1 MEQQTSRL
9 SPCLAG
15 RLVSGATTTYCCI
28 VVAEHSASVT
38 PWRLRY
44 EPSVLKTWLL
54 DVKSIA
60 RRAISQDRMYDVAR
74 CSTAVCIIS
83 LPTEYSVG
91 QSLRKLIV
99 PSGTRPYRRRLGMP
113 LHGQGPA
120 LCRQVGRWIH
130 MPPLLCCGFSN
141 DVETIID
148 PIGSQNH
155 STETK

>member
-83 LPTEYSVG
+83 LPHRIFRRSESAKTHRAIRHKA
-91 QSLRKLIV
+91 L
-99 PSGTRPYRRRLGMP
+99 PSQTRHASARTRTGTLSPGRAVDSHATLAVLWLFQRRGNYNRP
-113 LHGQGPA
+113 H
-120 LCRQVGRWIH
+120 WIAKPQH
-130 MPPLLCCGFSN
+130 
-141 DVETIID
+141 
-148 PIGSQNH
+148 
-155 STETK
+155 